1 MSLFGDLAV
10 VERGERFKLPQL
22 QLRELGLGNVPAVP
36 VDLAALLDTLIKL
49 GVREKQCEQAYQ
61 SLSRPKFPL
70 VR

>member
-1 MSLFGDLAV
+1 MRCLCSGIWLSWSVANAS
-10 VERGERFKLPQL
+10 KLPQL

-61 SLSRPKFPL
+61 SL
-70 VR
+70 V